1 MAIDLSTLTEA
12 STRFRVHVTKAM
24 VEEARTRNAKTVF
37 LCHSHK
43 DEQYVKGFVQLLND
57 AGWDAYVNW
66 MDHDMPPHPNR
77 KTAENIQRRIK
88 QSTYFMFLATPNAM
102 KSRWC
107 PWEIGYADGV
117 KPIRSI
123 LVATTRDNAG
133 TTHGSEYLDLY
144 RKVDFSKFNR
154 LAVWEP
160 GEEMG
165 VALASM

>member
-57 AGWDAYVNW
+57 AGWDAYVDW
-66 MDHDMPPHPNR
+66 MDHDMPPRPNR

-117 KPIRSI
+117 KQSDRIF
-123 LVATTRDNAG
+123 VAATRDG
-133 TTHGSEYLDLY
+133 GGIHGNEYLDLY
-144 RKVDFSKFNR
+144 RRVNFSEGRR
-154 LAVWEP
+154 LKAWQP
-160 GEEMG
+160 GDTEHG
-165 VALASM
+165 VEIASL